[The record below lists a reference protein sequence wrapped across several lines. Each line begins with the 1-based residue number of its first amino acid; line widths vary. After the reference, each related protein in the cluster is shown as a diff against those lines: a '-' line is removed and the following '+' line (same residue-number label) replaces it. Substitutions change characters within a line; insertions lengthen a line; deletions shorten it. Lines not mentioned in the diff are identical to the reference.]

1 VTSLEFSKLNPMIL
15 AVGLLNGDI
24 NIYDIRREN
33 DYEIPVESSAG
44 MSIGHSDPVWEV
56 KWTTK
61 GVERFET
68 LVSISTDGKVL
79 EWNMKKGF
87 IGKTLMQLSR
97 AGTSEGWISRQAAG
111 LCISF
116 PINDP
121 NLYVVGTEEG
131 YSLTHLLT
139 YLLTYSP
146 THLLICLLTHLLTHS
161 LAYSLTYSHRYYT

>member
-1 VTSLEFSKLNPMIL
+1 MIL

>member
-1 VTSLEFSKLNPMIL
+1 MIL

-131 YSLTHLLT
+131 TIHKCSTSYSEQYLDT
-139 YLLTYSP
+139 YGGHEGP
-146 THLLICLLTHLLTHS
+146 HLLTHS
-161 LAYSLTYSHRYYT
+161 LTYSLTHSLTH